1 MSQAAC
7 PRCNESIRVP
17 DLPLPATAMV
27 RCPWCLETF
36 RIEEFGFRLAP
47 LVDLVD
53 EEGRTIRLPEV
64 SVADLA
70 RQATQGVGSAFAST
84 AAAATGGYMSSA
96 IDEGDWSAAIDG
108 DAEAGANGFENDSD
122 TFPAQSGSFATE
134 LDSDSAAPG
143 ERERGPDEHEH
154 ELDDQESTEG
164 AVAFGGLPDSS
175 AGDFGG
181 NFAPTQGTIRA
192 ARPRKK
198 TPSPIKSVVQMV
210 LGGAVAIPVT
220 GAILWG
226 VQAMGWRNFD
236 FGFYPFDGS
245 AAVAK
250 RTAGAPREIRE
261 RDRQRPAGRQLGT
274 GESPFAGGLLGSIDD
289 QPGEFPDMLPGQGQ
303 QPPQQLEDEQQ
314 GLLDDALAGLGDGM
328 DPQADLAD
336 IDLSDML
343 PSAPGTAGDLLG
355 AQDGLSAQDFSPS
368 LPGTDAA
375 EMGGSDPSPETASV
389 PRESERVQQAISP
402 ELTAAFGRVDE
413 LSDQYQKGRQ
423 ANSIDRNL
431 RAQFYEALALVGE
444 LGQPEAGES
453 YSDLIDLLRY
463 SDQLD
468 EMLQYGSPWVARAQL
483 KQRGV
488 FAEGT
493 LRKQDDGYLLE
504 MAPVGNQPVSFPL
517 DGWSEN
523 EQDPELWL
531 DRKVVVIAKLEGDPG
546 QRQGTIRYLEER

>member
-17 DLPLPATAMV
+17 DLPLPASAMI

-47 LVDLVD
+47 LADLVD

-70 RQATQGVGSAFAST
+70 RQTTQGAGNGLASA
-84 AAAATGGYMSSA
+84 AAAATGGHISA
-96 IDEGDWSAAIDG
+96 AVDEGDWQSAIAA
-108 DAEAGANGFENDSD
+108 DAEAGGKGFENDSD
-122 TFPAQSGSFATE
+122 TFLAPSGSFATE
-134 LDSDSAAPG
+134 FDSDSAVAD
-143 ERERGPDEHEH
+143 ERGHGPDEHDH
-154 ELDDQESTEG
+154 ELDDQKSAEG
-164 AVAFGGLPDSS
+164 AAAFGGLADSS
-175 AGDFGG
+175 AGDFDGS
-181 NFAPTQGTIRA
+181 FAAGEGTIRA

-198 TPSPIKSVVQMV
+198 SPSPLKSVIQMV

-226 VQAMGWRNFD
+226 IQAMGWRNFD

-245 AAVAK
+245 AGVAK
-250 RTAGAPREIRE
+250 RTAGAPMEIRE
-261 RDRQRPAGRQLGT
+261 RNRQRPAGRQLGT
-274 GESPFAGGLLGSIDD
+274 GESPFAGGLLDSIDD
-289 QPGEFPDMLPGQGQ
+289 QLGESPDMLPDEAQ
-303 QPPQQLEDEQQ
+303 QPPQQLQAEPQ
-314 GLLDDALAGLGDGM
+314 GLLDDSLAGLGDGM
-328 DPQADLAD
+328 NPQRDLAD

-343 PSAPGTAGDLLG
+343 PSDPGAAGDFSG
-355 AQDGLSAQDFSPS
+355 VQDGLSAQDFSPS
-368 LPGTDAA
+368 LPGTDVA
-375 EMGGSDPSPETASV
+375 EMGAPDPSPETGPV
-389 PRESERVQQAISP
+389 PRESERAQQAISP
-402 ELTAAFGRVDE
+402 ELTAAFGRVEE
-413 LSDQYQKGRQ
+413 LSEQYQEGRQ

-431 RAQFYEALALVGE
+431 RAQFYGALALVGE

-468 EMLQYGSPWVARAQL
+468 EMLQFGSPWVARAQL

-504 MAPVGNQPVSFPL
+504 MAPVSNQPVSFPL

-531 DRKVVVIAKLEGDPG
+531 DRKVVVIAKLEGEPG